1 MTENEWLRTN
11 IRDRLLKPDTDFA
24 VEYTPVE
31 FVPVAFDIAAQIV
44 SQKIVQKYRNIYVPL
59 SGGMDSEFVFLQLMA
74 VAKPI
79 IIVTPGNEYEVQY
92 AFELCRTHKIDPI
105 VIEKSEQDILQVFY
119 TEIFKKLNGYGYN
132 SVPALIA
139 GQYAQKHDGMVVIGE
154 HAFEGLNEWDFY
166 NDALLDIDS
175 VYYYM
180 YTRQIVDAMIKEF
193 NPKAENSQQFKAR
206 LYKIPFR
213 PKFKYKYSETFYNAI
228 EAFRKTRK
236 AAPSYGA
243 SVVF

>member
-1 MTENEWLRTN
+1 MTENDWLRTN
-11 IRDRLLKPDTDFA
+11 IRDRLVNPNTDFE
-24 VEYTPVE
+24 VEYTPVD
-31 FVPVAFDIAAQIV
+31 FVPVDFDIAAQIAT
-44 SQKIVQKYRNIYVPL
+44 QKIIQKYKNIYVPL

-92 AFELCRTHKIDPI
+92 AFELCRKYKIEPI
-105 VIEKSEQDILQVFY
+105 IIEKTEQEILQVFY
-119 TEIFKKLNGYGYN
+119 NEIFKKLNGYGYN

-139 GQYAQKHDGMVVIGE
+139 GQYAQSQNGIVVIGE

-166 NDALLDIDS
+166 NDALLDIDT

-180 YTRQIVDAMIKEF
+180 YTRQIVDSMIREF
-193 NPKAENSQQFKAR
+193 DPQKENSQQFKAR
-206 LYKIPFR
+206 MYKIPFR
-213 PKFKYKYSETFYNAI
+213 PKFKYKYSETFYSAI

-236 AAPSYGA
+236 AAPSHGA